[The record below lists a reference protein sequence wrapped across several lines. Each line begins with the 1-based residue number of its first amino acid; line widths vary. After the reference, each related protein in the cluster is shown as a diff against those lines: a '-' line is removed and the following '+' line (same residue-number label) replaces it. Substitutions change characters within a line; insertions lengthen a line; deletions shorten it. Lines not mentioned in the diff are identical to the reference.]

1 MVVKHPYDSA
11 HCHRHSLDVCLTFAR
26 SLSLPPVQHQKAQKI
41 DLTQSYPC
49 PCRRRGQLTQ
59 IALTEAF
66 GCNRCQQ
73 IFVVEEGG
81 YVLEELSTSYRYK
94 RTWRWNGQQ
103 WNGISPGGNSYVS
116 IALGVILVLL
126 ITGLLLAL
134 NSPANSGVVF
144 WAVVL
149 LLLALL
155 PALMVLLAYRR

>member
-1 MVVKHPYDSA
+1 M
-11 HCHRHSLDVCLTFAR
+11 
-26 SLSLPPVQHQKAQKI
+26 QHQKAQKI
-41 DLTQSYPC
+41 DLTQNYPC

-81 YVLEELSTSYRYK
+81 YVLEELSTSHRYK
-94 RTWRWNGQQ
+94 RTWRWNGHQ
-103 WNGISPGGNSYVS
+103 WNGATSGFGESYLS
-116 IALGVILVLL
+116 IVLGVILVLL
-126 ITGLLLAL
+126 IIGFLLAL
-134 NSPANSGVVF
+134 NASANAGMVF

>member
-1 MVVKHPYDSA
+1 
-11 HCHRHSLDVCLTFAR
+11 LDVCLTVAK
-26 SLSLPPVQHQKAQKI
+26 SLSLLPVQHQKAQKI

-94 RTWRWNGQQ
+94 RTWRWNGHQ
-103 WNGISPGGNSYVS
+103 WDGVSPGFSDSYVS
-116 IALGVILVLL
+116 IALVVILVLL

-134 NSPANSGVVF
+134 NSPTNSGVVF